1 MENGYENF
9 VDTLRQSLLKET
21 SYEEEMICYKKAE
34 EYPPTSGDRLLLK
47 NRQKEGVY
55 EVCALY
61 VRDLYDEFQNGWSME
76 NIIQEIMKRL
86 DMLARSEC
94 FFILMLVLHPSSSP
108 IRAYNT
114 SAISPTVRKIAF
126 FSSSRYLTTFI
137 RRINR
142 SPFTFSLLSRFL
154 LFSKHS

>member
-55 EVCALY
+55 EV
-61 VRDLYDEFQNGWSME
+61 
-76 NIIQEIMKRL
+76 
-86 DMLARSEC
+86 
-94 FFILMLVLHPSSSP
+94 
-108 IRAYNT
+108 
-114 SAISPTVRKIAF
+114 
-126 FSSSRYLTTFI
+126 
-137 RRINR
+137 
-142 SPFTFSLLSRFL
+142 
-154 LFSKHS
+154 

>member
-55 EVCALY
+55 EVC
-61 VRDLYDEFQNGWSME
+61 G
-76 NIIQEIMKRL
+76 KR
-86 DMLARSEC
+86 
-94 FFILMLVLHPSSSP
+94 P
-108 IRAYNT
+108 IRGCIE
-114 SAISPTVRKIAF
+114 ISGCCM
-126 FSSSRYLTTFI
+126 
-137 RRINR
+137 
-142 SPFTFSLLSRFL
+142 
-154 LFSKHS
+154 

>member
-76 NIIQEIMKRL
+76 NILQEIM
-86 DMLARSEC
+86 
-94 FFILMLVLHPSSSP
+94 
-108 IRAYNT
+108 IRYAC
-114 SAISPTVRKIAF
+114 SFRVF
-126 FSSSRYLTTFI
+126 
-137 RRINR
+137 
-142 SPFTFSLLSRFL
+142 
-154 LFSKHS
+154 

>member
-55 EVCALY
+55 ESVHFMC
-61 VRDLYDEFQNGWSME
+61 
-76 NIIQEIMKRL
+76 EICMMNFKMDGAWR
-86 DMLARSEC
+86 
-94 FFILMLVLHPSSSP
+94 
-108 IRAYNT
+108 
-114 SAISPTVRKIAF
+114 ISYRK
-126 FSSSRYLTTFI
+126 L
-137 RRINR
+137 
-142 SPFTFSLLSRFL
+142 
-154 LFSKHS
+154 

>member
-61 VRDLYDEFQNGWSME
+61 VRDLYDEFQNGSFY
-76 NIIQEIMKRL
+76 NLVGQLIDLCISVK
-86 DMLARSEC
+86 
-94 FFILMLVLHPSSSP
+94 FFRIPG
-108 IRAYNT
+108 
-114 SAISPTVRKIAF
+114 RKNMCI
-126 FSSSRYLTTFI
+126 
-137 RRINR
+137 
-142 SPFTFSLLSRFL
+142 
-154 LFSKHS
+154 

>member
-76 NIIQEIMKRL
+76 NIIQEINRL
-86 DMLARSEC
+86 AETG
-94 FFILMLVLHPSSSP
+94 
-108 IRAYNT
+108 T
-114 SAISPTVRKIAF
+114 SDLGAVI
-126 FSSSRYLTTFI
+126 FSCE
-137 RRINR
+137 NA
-142 SPFTFSLLSRFL
+142 
-154 LFSKHS
+154 

>member
-86 DMLARSEC
+86 DTLARSEC
-94 FFILMLVLHPSSSP
+94 FEKSKNLDSYEMQFFEPLGILHWYYMPGWENWMDVVPAL
-108 IRAYNT
+108 
-114 SAISPTVRKIAF
+114 K
-126 FSSSRYLTTFI
+126 
-137 RRINR
+137 
-142 SPFTFSLLSRFL
+142 
-154 LFSKHS
+154 

>member
-61 VRDLYDEFQNGWSME
+61 VRDLYDEFQKWME
-76 NIIQEIMKRL
+76 HGEYHTGNYEK
-86 DMLARSEC
+86 
-94 FFILMLVLHPSSSP
+94 
-108 IRAYNT
+108 IRYAC
-114 SAISPTVRKIAF
+114 SFRVF
-126 FSSSRYLTTFI
+126 
-137 RRINR
+137 
-142 SPFTFSLLSRFL
+142 
-154 LFSKHS
+154 

>member
-61 VRDLYDEFQNGWSME
+61 VADLYEWHQNGATME
-76 NIIQEIMKRL
+76 RIVQEIMQRL
-86 DMLARSEC
+86 DAIVRSEC
-94 FFILMLVLHPSSSP
+94 FEK
-108 IRAYNT
+108 IRYAC
-114 SAISPTVRKIAF
+114 SFRVF
-126 FSSSRYLTTFI
+126 
-137 RRINR
+137 
-142 SPFTFSLLSRFL
+142 
-154 LFSKHS
+154 

>member
-76 NIIQEIMKRL
+76 NIIQE
-86 DMLARSEC
+86 C
-94 FFILMLVLHPSSSP
+94 
-108 IRAYNT
+108 IR
-114 SAISPTVRKIAF
+114 
-126 FSSSRYLTTFI
+126 
-137 RRINR
+137 
-142 SPFTFSLLSRFL
+142 
-154 LFSKHS
+154 

>member
-55 EVCALY
+55 EVCAQLRKGKGRSVY
-61 VRDLYDEFQNGWSME
+61 PPDECG
-76 NIIQEIMKRL
+76 
-86 DMLARSEC
+86 
-94 FFILMLVLHPSSSP
+94 
-108 IRAYNT
+108 
-114 SAISPTVRKIAF
+114 
-126 FSSSRYLTTFI
+126 
-137 RRINR
+137 
-142 SPFTFSLLSRFL
+142 
-154 LFSKHS
+154 

>member
-86 DMLARSEC
+86 DTLARSEC
-94 FFILMLVLHPSSSP
+94 FEKSKNLDSYEKVKGDLFIRLMNVVKYRDELKNAIFRTVGDIALVLCPDGRTGWMQYQH
-108 IRAYNT
+108 
-114 SAISPTVRKIAF
+114 
-126 FSSSRYLTTFI
+126 
-137 RRINR
+137 
-142 SPFTFSLLSRFL
+142 
-154 LFSKHS
+154 